1 VIFASRRPLS
11 PVPAGKSGGFL
22 RRLSHPRSLRL
33 QLLAWV
39 VLPLAGLAAVNL
51 WTSRNSA
58 FATADLV
65 TDRMLIGSARAI
77 AEQVSMFDGVLDAT
91 VPPAAIEMFDTG
103 DHDSVYYRVE
113 TAEGRLLTGYPDL
126 PVPSERTPNGTDV
139 TYRGQTLRIR
149 SYAHPI
155 VGAGAASPILV
166 TVGVT
171 LAGHD
176 AMARRLWFSAFT
188 RQFALVLIAGLFVLI
203 GLRRGLT
210 PLLKL
215 SDVVRARGR
224 TDLAPIS
231 VPEAQN
237 EIRPLIDALNAYMD
251 RVRAQMA
258 AQRRF
263 VANAAHQL
271 RTPLALLSTQAAYA
285 RREAGAGARDE
296 ALSALQESTKR
307 IARLAGQLLTLSRA
321 EPGSRRPRED
331 RIDLGEAARDV
342 LANLAP
348 VAIGRSIDLGL
359 EADKP
364 VPVIGD
370 GTMLTEMIAN
380 LVDNALRYG
389 REGGS
394 ITVAISATKDEA
406 VLTVADDGPGIPP
419 GEREHVLER
428 FYRVAGSTEEG
439 SGLGLA
445 IVREVAE
452 NAAGRVTLSDTPG
465 GGLTVEIRLPLVRD

>member
-1 VIFASRRPLS
+1 MPEEAQ
-11 PVPAGKSGGFL
+11 PAGEHGRRGPLL
-22 RRLSHPRSLRL
+22 RRLSKSLRL

-65 TDRMLIGSARAI
+65 TDRMLLGSARAI
-77 AEQVSMFDGVLDAT
+77 AEQVAMIDGVLDAT

-103 DHDSVYYRVE
+103 DRDSVYYRVQ
-113 TAEGRLLTGYPDL
+113 AADGRLLTGYPDL
-126 PVPSERTPNGTDV
+126 PVASGRPGKAFDA
-139 TYRGQTLRIR
+139 TYRGQMLRLR

-155 VGAGAASPILV
+155 VGAGAASPIVV

-176 AMARRLWFSAFT
+176 AMARHRWFRAFA
-188 RQFALVLIAGLFVLI
+188 QQLAMVLIAGLFVLV
-203 GLRRGLT
+203 GLRRGLA

-215 SDVVRARGR
+215 RDAVRSRGR
-224 TDLAPIS
+224 TELAPFFI
-231 VPEAQN
+231 PEAQS
-237 EIRPLIDALNAYMD
+237 EIRPLIDALNVYME

-285 RREAGAGARDE
+285 RREAGAAARGE
-296 ALSALQESTKR
+296 ALAALQESAKR
-307 IARLAGQLLTLSRA
+307 LARLAEQLLTLSRA

-331 RIDLGEAARDV
+331 RVDLAEAARGV
-342 LANLAP
+342 LESLAP
-348 VAIGRSIDLGL
+348 VAVGRRIDLGL
-359 EADKP
+359 DACDAAT
-364 VPVIGD
+364 VTGD
-370 GTMLTEMIAN
+370 GTMLREMVVN

-389 REGGS
+389 RTGGS
-394 ITVAISATKDEA
+394 VTVAVAARNGHA
-406 VLTVADDGPGIPP
+406 VLTVADDGPGIPAD
-419 GEREHVLER
+419 EREHVFER
-428 FYRVAGSTEEG
+428 FYRIPGGAEEG

-445 IVREVAE
+445 IVREVAD
-452 NAAGRVTLSDTPG
+452 NAGGSVTLADAPG
-465 GGLTVEIRLPLVRD
+465 GGLVVEVRLPLARD